1 MSADPMAPPSSRAA
15 PASPAAPE
23 LPSLDAALLR
33 RLASRLVRRPGEYGD
48 LFLEASAVVEL
59 HRESDGGIAV
69 TAGVDRG
76 AAARVLLPDGSVRH
90 VACSGLDPEGIEAL
104 PQRLAGAESRR
115 APDGAAAP
123 AAPPGEPTPSGS
135 GRPRRPAPRGRAA
148 SEAGAPALRAYLDEI
163 ERALGAA
170 AHGTSWGQAW
180 LASLRPAAIRER
192 AGSRAQRVLIA
203 TSEGEIV
210 EDRRDWIWFTLRVLT
225 PGAPGRAPFRAA
237 AGGGARDLERLRVL
251 HPPAEVAARLAADL
265 EASGAPAPAPSGT
278 LPVILGPGGG
288 GILFHEACGH
298 ALEADRALSG
308 RSALAQRFGDAV
320 GPEALT
326 LVDDPTLDGL
336 AGSRRFDDEGWRT
349 AATVLI
355 EAGRISGLLLDRG
368 TARRVASA
376 PTGSARR
383 ESWRDLPLP
392 RMTNTFVREGSSTPA
407 DIVSQVSRG
416 LYVAE
421 LGAGRVDTASGEF
434 EFQVRRGTLV
444 AAGRL
449 VAPVGPCVVA
459 GNGLQALSGVRAVGT
474 DLRFDPGAGECGK
487 DGQRAR
493 AAVGQPTVLVEAL
506 SVRPVEEGL

>member
-1 MSADPMAPPSSRAA
+1 MSANPMAPPSTRAL
-15 PASPAAPE
+15 PPPPAAPE
-23 LPSLDAALLR
+23 LPSLDAPFVR

-48 LFLEASAVVEL
+48 LFLEASVVCEL
-59 HRESDGGIAV
+59 HRESDGGVAV
-69 TAGVDRG
+69 SWGLDRG

-90 VACSGLDPEGIEAL
+90 VARAGLEPETIETL
-104 PQRLAGAESRR
+104 PQRLAGAESGP
-115 APDGAAAP
+115 ASG
-123 AAPPGEPTPSGS
+123 AAPPGRS
-135 GRPRRPAPRGRAA
+135 RRPAPRGRAA
-148 SEAGAPALRAYLDEI
+148 RETGAPALRAYLDEI

-170 AHGTSWGQAW
+170 AHGTVWGNAW
-180 LASLRPAAIRER
+180 LASLRPASIRER
-192 AGSRAQRVLIA
+192 AGSRAQRVLVA

-210 EDRRDWIWFTLRVLT
+210 EDRRDWVWFTLHVGT
-225 PGAPGRAPFRAA
+225 PGLAGRRPFAAA

-265 EASGAPAPAPSGT
+265 EASGAAAPAPAGVM
-278 LPVILGPGGG
+278 PVVLGPGGG

-308 RSALAQRFGDAV
+308 RSAVAQRFGDAV

-336 AGSRRFDDEGWRT
+336 AGSRRYDDEGWGA
-349 AATVLI
+349 AATVLV
-355 EAGRISGLLLDRG
+355 EAGRITGLLLDRG
-368 TARRVASA
+368 TARSVGSA

-383 ESWRDLPLP
+383 ASWRDLPLP
-392 RMTNTFVREGSSTPA
+392 RMTNTFVREGSARPE
-407 DIVSQVSRG
+407 DIVSQVMRG

-421 LGAGRVDTASGEF
+421 LGAGRADTASGEF
-434 EFQVRRGTLV
+434 EFRVRRGSLI
-444 AAGRL
+444 AGGRL

-459 GNGLQALSGVRAVGT
+459 GHGLQALAGVRAVGT

-493 AAVGQPTVLVEAL
+493 AAVGQPTLLVEGL
-506 SVRPVEEGL
+506 SVRPAGEGA

>member
-15 PASPAAPE
+15 PAPPAAPE

-48 LFLEASAVVEL
+48 LFLEASAVLEL

-76 AAARVLLPDGSVRH
+76 AAARVLLPDGTVRH

-104 PQRLAGAESRR
+104 PQRLAGAELRR
-115 APDGAAAP
+115 PTETAP
-123 AAPPGEPTPSGS
+123 ATGGAR
-135 GRPRRPAPRGRAA
+135 GRPSAATRGRAA
-148 SEAGAPALRAYLDEI
+148 RDTGAPALRAYLDEI

-170 AHGTSWGQAW
+170 AHGTAWGEAW
-180 LASLRPAAIRER
+180 LASLGPATIRER
-192 AGSRAQRVLIA
+192 ASSRAQRVLVA

-210 EDRRDWIWFTLRVLT
+210 EDRRDWVWFTLHVAT
-225 PGAPGRAPFRAA
+225 PAGVAGRAPLRAV

-251 HPPAEVAARLAADL
+251 HPPGEVAARLAADL
-265 EASGAPAPAPSGT
+265 EASKGAAPAPSGT
-278 LPVILGPGGG
+278 LPVVLGPGGG

-308 RSALAQRFGDAV
+308 RSALAQRFGEEV
-320 GPEALT
+320 GPASLT
-326 LVDDPTLDGL
+326 LIDDPTIDGL
-336 AGSRRFDDEGWRT
+336 AGSRRYDDEGWGA

-355 EAGRISGLLLDRG
+355 EAGRITGLLLDRG

-392 RMTNTFVREGSSTPA
+392 RMTNTFVREGSSSPA
-407 DIVSQVSRG
+407 DILSQVTKG

-434 EFQVRRGTLV
+434 EFRVRRGSLV
-444 AAGRL
+444 ASGRL

-459 GNGLQALSGVRAVGT
+459 GNGLQALAGVRAVGT

-493 AAVGQPTVLVEAL
+493 AAVGQPTILVEGL
-506 SVRPVEEGL
+506 SVRPAAETP